1 MSKNKNA
8 TFVQITILQTTLSEE
23 RTKNKLIEEN
33 FKNSQEKVSCI
44 SFLFLNAQCSVSKLA
59 SPACCQVDQ
68 LKLKISEAEQQRT
81 ELGRQLEA
89 ARAGQAER
97 EQLHQSQVTRIILT
111 LVLAT
116 LSALLYQLA
125 Q

>member
-1 MSKNKNA
+1 M
-8 TFVQITILQTTLSEE
+8 LSV
-23 RTKNKLIEEN
+23 K
-33 FKNSQEKVSCI
+33 
-44 SFLFLNAQCSVSKLA
+44 AA
-59 SPACCQVDQ
+59 SPPCCQVDQ

-97 EQLHQSQVTRIILT
+97 DQLHQSQVIIVTLT

-116 LSALLYQLA
+116 LAALLYQLA

>member
-1 MSKNKNA
+1 MSKNKN
-8 TFVQITILQTTLSEE
+8 TSFVQITILQTTLSEE

-44 SFLFLNAQCSVSKLA
+44 SFLNAQCSVSKL
-59 SPACCQVDQ
+59 PPCCQVAQ

-116 LSALLYQLA
+116 LAALLYQLA

>member
-1 MSKNKNA
+1 MSKNKNT

-33 FKNSQEKVSCI
+33 FKNSQEKVTSI
-44 SFLFLNAQCSVSKLA
+44 SKCPVSKL
-59 SPACCQVDQ
+59 PLPFCQVEQ
-68 LKLKISEAEQQRT
+68 LKLKISDAEQQRT

-97 EQLHQSQVTRIILT
+97 DQLHQSQVIIVTLT

-116 LSALLYQLA
+116 LAACLYQLA

>member
-1 MSKNKNA
+1 MSKNKNT

-33 FKNSQEKVSCI
+33 FKNSQEKVTSI
-44 SFLFLNAQCSVSKLA
+44 SKCSVSKLPL
-59 SPACCQVDQ
+59 SCSQVEQ
-68 LKLKISEAEQQRT
+68 LKLKISDAEQQRT

-97 EQLHQSQVTRIILT
+97 DQLHQSQVIIVTLT

-116 LSALLYQLA
+116 LAACLYLLA

>member
-1 MSKNKNA
+1 MP
-8 TFVQITILQTTLSEE
+8 
-23 RTKNKLIEEN
+23 
-33 FKNSQEKVSCI
+33 
-44 SFLFLNAQCSVSKLA
+44 NAQCQSSLPC
-59 SPACCQVDQ
+59 SQVDQ
-68 LKLKISEAEQQRT
+68 LKLKISDAEQQRT

-97 EQLHQSQVTRIILT
+97 DQLHQSQVIIVT

-116 LSALLYQLA
+116 LAACLYQLA

>member
-44 SFLFLNAQCSVSKLA
+44 SCLNAKCSILSV
-59 SPACCQVDQ
+59 PCCQVAQ

-116 LSALLYQLA
+116 LAALLYQLA

>member
-1 MSKNKNA
+1 MP
-8 TFVQITILQTTLSEE
+8 
-23 RTKNKLIEEN
+23 
-33 FKNSQEKVSCI
+33 
-44 SFLFLNAQCSVSKLA
+44 NAQCQCSLPCS
-59 SPACCQVDQ
+59 QVEQ
-68 LKLKISEAEQQRT
+68 LKLKISDAEQQRT

-97 EQLHQSQVTRIILT
+97 DQLHQSQVIIVTLT

-116 LSALLYQLA
+116 LAACLYQLA